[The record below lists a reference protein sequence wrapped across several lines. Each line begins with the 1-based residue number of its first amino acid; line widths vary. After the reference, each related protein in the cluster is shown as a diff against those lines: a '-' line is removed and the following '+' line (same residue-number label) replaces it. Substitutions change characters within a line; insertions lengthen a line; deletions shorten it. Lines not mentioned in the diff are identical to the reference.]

1 MPSTKGRCL
10 FIALA
15 LVFLPSGCK
24 DQDARTESG
33 YANQS
38 LEPGAEHPLGKR
50 LEELRAPV
58 RLRPDR
64 RFTLAVSR
72 IHGLLAGEMPGRT
85 ESRFENG
92 RWTILYNREK
102 VGDLPVYPD
111 FDDALA
117 LLRALADG
125 LLAANPPGEGS
136 PPPPESLEVFPVE
149 AAQNLLRDLD
159 RAWLKQ
165 KNKKLLGP
173 AARAS
178 SALAFQLRDYLQVAD
193 EVGAQALA
201 LVALAGQVA
210 GEPPLR
216 EEAML
221 AEALGYSRAARQRAE
236 KLGDRDPLRAFI
248 LKDDAVLSKLAESEK
263 AGMETG
269 YLWLRRVTE
278 LQDYQQEEAVRKK
291 VFKDQLLSLSA
302 LGAHMDLRGFWNTE
316 AIEHVLPW
324 IVACRIK
331 ESSGKIFASGKEL
344 EKILKMDRSSRPL
357 KDVEEAL
364 ESLGEPDVASLYDLG
379 VRRAFYRG
387 FAYSGLYRTA
397 KFYLDMLSDR
407 KGAASLWD
415 HWQGAT
421 SPLAMEI
428 REWHALWMAAKWG
441 DADVARIS
449 RALAGYRHLGVPA
462 RMDLMDHISE
472 RASYGNPLLAEAAAS
487 ILAVLDSRVDHRLKL
502 ALMAYQSLCNLVLIR
517 EALES
522 AVKAAP
528 DRHYWMEAWH
538 ARMSGDARRLEE
550 LVEKHDVAPWIKAR
564 CLAYL
569 KEMDAL
575 KPGQLLKRLEKL
587 AAEYPAEWNVQ
598 RKYIRQLEEAKQ
610 FKKGR
615 EVARRWIGK
624 YHETPGLDFISAVTT
639 IGRLYRKEG
648 KAQEGLDYFRL
659 FYSEDNQY
667 GAFMAERAMLLSDLS
682 LHEKAEQQVRARVK
696 RYPGHVYNVGLLARV
711 LWAAG
716 RHGDAARMLK
726 NPPIPL
732 SHNDWRFVVG
742 EEFNQLFR
750 DRPAEEGMK
759 AVEALKAVGI
769 GHTEIMELAAET
781 YNKTNHELAFSIY
794 SGLDPRPWEKVRVF
808 VRAYRRLKKVLGE
821 PEALE
826 WLESQIPKHWRERLS
841 MVAYNENAYELL
853 WTLVPGPDRED
864 DKADFVWLMRAAAS
878 CIERPTPKQQEILAD
893 RFSESGDASRHYHQY
908 GRFLLGYISFERL
921 LALVR
926 APDKMIEIAYYVGL
940 KAQSEGRL
948 EEASD
953 WYRVAFSL
961 GDVKEAEYRWSYDQL
976 NRWRNDGKYL
986 PRTERGREAR

>member
-1 MPSTKGRCL
+1 MQTKSRCL

-15 LVFLPSGCK
+15 LAFLTAGCR
-24 DQDARTESG
+24 DEGARSRSK
-33 YANQS
+33 YAGQS
-38 LEPGAEHPLGKR
+38 LEPGAEHPLGKK

-72 IHGLLAGEMPGRT
+72 LHGLLAGEEPGGT
-85 ESRFENG
+85 ASRFENG

-102 VGDLPVYPD
+102 IGDLPPYPD

-117 LLRALADG
+117 LLRARAAE
-125 LLAANPPGEGS
+125 LLAASPLGEG
-136 PPPPESLEVFPVE
+136 PPPPPASLEVFPVE
-149 AAQNLLRDLD
+149 AAQDLLRALD
-159 RAWLKQ
+159 QAWAKQ
-165 KNKKLLGP
+165 KSKKLPGP

-178 SALAFQLRDYLQVAD
+178 AALAFQLRDYLQVAD
-193 EVGAQALA
+193 EVGAHALA

-236 KLGDRDPLRAFI
+236 KLGARDPLRAFI
-248 LKDDAVLSKLAESEK
+248 HKDDAVLSKLAGDEQ
-263 AGMETG
+263 AGMEAG
-269 YLWLRRVTE
+269 YLWLLRVIE
-278 LQDYQQEEAVRKK
+278 LRDHQQEEAVRKK
-291 VFKDQLLSLSA
+291 VFADQPLSLSA
-302 LGAHMDLRGFWNTE
+302 LGAHMDLLGFWKTE
-316 AIEHVLPW
+316 DVEHFMPW
-324 IVACRIK
+324 IVAYQINR
-331 ESSGKIFASGKEL
+331 SQGKTFAGHRDL
-344 EKILKMDRSSRPL
+344 EKLGKMDRSSRPL
-357 KDVEEAL
+357 KDVEAAL
-364 ESLGEPDVASLYDLG
+364 ESIGEPGAASLWDAG
-379 VRRAFYRG
+379 VRRAFFRG

-397 KFYLDMLSDR
+397 SFYLDKLSDR

-415 HWQGAT
+415 LWQGAT
-421 SPLAMEI
+421 TPLGMEL

-441 DADVARIS
+441 DADAARIS
-449 RALAGYRHLGVPA
+449 KALAGYRHLGVPA
-462 RMDLMDHISE
+462 RMDLMEHLGE
-472 RASYGNPLLAEAAAS
+472 RASYGNPLLAQAAES

-502 ALMAYQSLCNLVLIR
+502 ALMAYRSLCNLVLIR

-522 AVKAAP
+522 AVAAAP

-538 ARMSGDARRLEE
+538 ARLSKDAKRLEE
-550 LVEKHDVAPWIKAR
+550 LAGKPGVLPWVKAR
-564 CLAYL
+564 CLTYL
-569 KEMDAL
+569 KEIQAHPPEQTL
-575 KPGQLLKRLEKL
+575 RHFGKL
-587 AAEYPAEWNVQ
+587 AAEHPAEWSVQ
-598 RKYIRQLEEAKQ
+598 RKYIRRLEEARQ
-610 FKKGR
+610 FEKGR
-615 EVARRWIGK
+615 KAARKWIAK
-624 YHETPGLDFISAVTT
+624 YHETPGLDFINAVTT

-659 FYSEDNQY
+659 FYTKDNQY
-667 GAFMAERAMLLSDLS
+667 GAFMAERAMILSDLG
-682 LHEKAEQQVRARVK
+682 LHKQAEEQVRARIR
-696 RYPGHVYNVGLLARV
+696 RYPGHAYNVGLLARV

-732 SHNDWRFVVG
+732 GHNDWRFVVG
-742 EEFNQLFR
+742 EEFNQLYR
-750 DRPAEEGMK
+750 EKPAEEGMK

-794 SGLDPRPWEKVRVF
+794 SGLDPRPWEKVRIF

-821 PEALE
+821 QEALE
-826 WLESQIPKHWRERLS
+826 WLGSQIPKHWRERLS
-841 MVAYNENAYELL
+841 MVAYNESACDLL

-878 CIERPTPKQQEILAD
+878 LIERPTQEQLEILED
-893 RFSESGDASRHYHQY
+893 RFGKAGDDSRHYHQY

-953 WYRVAFSL
+953 WYRAAFSL
-961 GDVKEAEYRWSYDQL
+961 GDVKEAEYRWSFDQL
-976 NRWRNDGKYL
+976 NRWRNAGEYL
-986 PRTERGREAR
+986 PRAARKAAD